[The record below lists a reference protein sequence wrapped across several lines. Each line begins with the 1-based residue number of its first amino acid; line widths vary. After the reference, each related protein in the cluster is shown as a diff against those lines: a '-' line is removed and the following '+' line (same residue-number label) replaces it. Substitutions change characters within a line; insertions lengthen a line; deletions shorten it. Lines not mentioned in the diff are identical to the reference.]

1 MQQTE
6 SLAKIGS
13 PGLANVRPPWHKGGE
28 NSCDMSVS
36 TTEALRSSVPSAP
49 STPRS
54 IWNPRACQPASV
66 SQRPFNPSTQR
77 PETPTGVQR
86 PLTPSTRLSRDL
98 RAPSPHALAAHGIE
112 SPAAAA
118 RWSKAMHCEAPGRV
132 AEQWPS
138 VGRLQSHFN
147 DMSDPRWIDLGAL
160 KSQHANW
167 QTSQAAHMTQRWSPV
182 HTHTQEAK
190 LANLTDRVGSL
201 MTSPKASSET
211 PEQVQRPEYE
221 QRQVRSREISMSP
234 LPPRSDLAM
243 YGNKAHG
250 ATKQKPDSTP
260 PKRTIALDDDAM
272 SVDTTV
278 SQYSSPE
285 PTSRSSSWGEM
296 ETSVRGL
303 HGGVRHVLQVLESR
317 AGNSANTTP
326 FPALA
331 GAFLG
336 NFGPS
341 TVAVGTTSFTRLRAK
356 GGKVWAV
363 MQDRSAVVKYAP
375 GSTSAN
381 ILASGGCPLSPGAR
395 RKLSLPESAH
405 NVRAQASCVREE
417 RDNSYLENVF
427 ETGDAGQDL
436 AMEDDFPCFAS
447 EVYC

>member
-1 MQQTE
+1 MQQTG
-6 SLAKIGS
+6 SLAKIAS
-13 PGLANVRPPWHKGGE
+13 PVLANVRPPWHDGGE
-28 NSCDMSVS
+28 KSCDISVS
-36 TTEALRSSVPSAP
+36 VFTTEGLRSSVPSAP

-54 IWNPRACQPASV
+54 IWSPQAYQPASV

-77 PETPTGVQR
+77 PETPTGAQR

-112 SPAAAA
+112 SPAAAS
-118 RWSKAMHCEAPGRV
+118 RWSKAMHCV
-132 AEQWPS
+132 AEQPR
-138 VGRLQSHFN
+138 VGRLESHFN
-147 DMSDPRWIDLGAL
+147 DMWDPRWIDSGAL
-160 KSQHANW
+160 KSQHPNW

-190 LANLTDRVGSL
+190 LVNLTDRVGSV
-201 MTSPKASSET
+201 MTSTKASCKT
-211 PEQVQRPEYE
+211 PEQVQRPESE
-221 QRQVRSREISMSP
+221 QSQVRSREISMSP
-234 LPPRSDLAM
+234 LPPRADLAM
-243 YGNKAHG
+243 YGNKAQG
-250 ATKQKPDSTP
+250 VMRQKPDSTP
-260 PKRTIALDDDAM
+260 PKRAIALDDDAM

-285 PTSRSSSWGEM
+285 PTSRSCSWGEM

-341 TVAVGTTSFTRLRAK
+341 AVAVGTTSFTRLRAK

-381 ILASGGCPLSPGAR
+381 SVASGGRPLSPGAR
-395 RKLSLPESAH
+395 RKLSLLESVH
-405 NVRAQASCVREE
+405 NVRAHASCVREE
-417 RDNSYLENVF
+417 RDNSYLKNVF

-436 AMEDDFPCFAS
+436 AVEEDFPCFAG